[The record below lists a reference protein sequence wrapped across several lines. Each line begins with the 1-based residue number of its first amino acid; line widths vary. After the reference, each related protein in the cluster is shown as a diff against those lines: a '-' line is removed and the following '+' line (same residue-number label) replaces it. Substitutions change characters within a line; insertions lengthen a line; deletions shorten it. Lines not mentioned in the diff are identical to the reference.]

1 MRRGFGGVW
10 HCIGEIWQGAIW
22 CKHGMGSLPPHQ
34 YENGSLQGQPKPE
47 MRGVVIISVPRSDVE
62 GGGKTVCA
70 AVWRDGQQLHPQPP
84 LPQHQLPQQQVL
96 QAPSNGLGRRRFR
109 RGRAFR
115 KAAIFS
121 FMLIAAIVLGC
132 KAPTLLK
139 QQPQEEE
146 EEDKRVHV
154 YTLYPKYTS
163 VPIQMSQVRRTL
175 LERDFKRLGKTSV
188 TPNNNN
194 NNINNSNNTTTLI
207 PLRGNVYP
215 DGYVYIY
222 VLT

>member
-1 MRRGFGGVW
+1 
-10 HCIGEIWQGAIW
+10 
-22 CKHGMGSLPPHQ
+22 MGSLPPHQ

-70 AVWRDGQQLHPQPP
+70 AVWRDGQQLHPHTHQPQP
-84 LPQHQLPQQQVL
+84 LPQQQLL

-109 RGRAFR
+109 KGRAFR

-175 LERDFKRLGKTSV
+175 LERDFKRLGKASV

-194 NNINNSNNTTTLI
+194 NNNINVNNFNNTTALI

>member
-1 MRRGFGGVW
+1 
-10 HCIGEIWQGAIW
+10 
-22 CKHGMGSLPPHQ
+22 
-34 YENGSLQGQPKPE
+34 
-47 MRGVVIISVPRSDVE
+47 
-62 GGGKTVCA
+62 
-70 AVWRDGQQLHPQPP
+70 
-84 LPQHQLPQQQVL
+84 
-96 QAPSNGLGRRRFR
+96 
-109 RGRAFR
+109 
-115 KAAIFS
+115 
-121 FMLIAAIVLGC
+121 MLIAAIVLGC

>member
-1 MRRGFGGVW
+1 
-10 HCIGEIWQGAIW
+10 
-22 CKHGMGSLPPHQ
+22 MGSLPPHQ
-34 YENGSLQGQPKPE
+34 CEDGALQGQPKPE

-70 AVWRDGQQLHPQPP
+70 AVWRDGQQLHPPHAHQPQP
-84 LPQHQLPQQQVL
+84 LPPPPQQ

-109 RGRAFR
+109 RGRSFR

-121 FMLIAAIVLGC
+121 FMLIAAIVVGC

-175 LERDFKRLGKTSV
+175 LERDFKRLGKASA
-188 TPNNNN
+188 TPDNNN
-194 NNINNSNNTTTLI
+194 NNINVNNTTALI

-215 DGYVYIY
+215 DGCVYYTY
-222 VLT
+222 VLTW